1 LAVTPVPIDWLKDNG
16 LQSSFFSSD
25 DASATKE
32 QLQDIGASAGD
43 AVFILGF
50 PMNLAGEQKNYVI
63 ARQGAIARISE
74 LLEGASRTF
83 LVDSFVFPG
92 NSGGPVVIK
101 PEVVAI
107 GGTKAN
113 PKALLVGVVLAYQ
126 PYIDVAISG
135 QTKRPRVSFE
145 ENSGLAIVL
154 PMDNVN
160 EMVADK
166 ARALWEKESSAS
178 TPTPAPAPT
187 PTLPPPDSTPTPH

>member
-1 LAVTPVPIDWLKDNG
+1 
-16 LQSSFFSSD
+16 
-25 DASATKE
+25 
-32 QLQDIGASAGD
+32 
-43 AVFILGF
+43 
-50 PMNLAGEQKNYVI
+50 MNLAGEQKNYVI
-63 ARQGAIARISE
+63 ARQEAIARISE

-107 GGTKAN
+107 GGAKSN
-113 PKALLVGVVLAYQ
+113 QKALLVGVVLAYQ

-154 PMDNVN
+154 PVDNVN
-160 EMVADK
+160 EMVADNAK
-166 ARALWEKESSAS
+166 ALWEKESSAS
-178 TPTPAPAPT
+178 PPTPAPAPT
-187 PTLPPPDSTPTPH
+187 SASPPQTQP